1 MRIAVSGSH
10 GTGKSTLIGAFVDRC
25 PQYVYEPEAFETLA
39 DDIDLTA
46 PEGPGAEGLQALLE
60 YTVATM
66 AGHSAGASVVYERS
80 PVDYLAYAVASRR
93 TWPGGM
99 AARFL
104 KVQLPVVRRCLRQL
118 DLIALLPVS
127 ATSPAQGRGG
137 EGAGFRKRVDDR
149 LRRLLIDDDHDLFG
163 DAAGPRV
170 VELSPRPERQLAE
183 LLRLAGTGGAI
194 SSEDSRASTRR
205 VAKG

>member
-10 GTGKSTLIGAFVDRC
+10 GTGKSTFIGAFVDRC

-46 PEGPGAEGLQALLE
+46 SGGPSAEGLQALLE
-60 YTVATM
+60 FTM
-66 AGHSAGASVVYERS
+66 ATLADHHLGADVVYERS

-93 TWPGGM
+93 TWPGGT

-104 KVQLPVVRRCLRQL
+104 KMQLPVVRRCLRHL

-127 ATSPAQGRGG
+127 ATGPAQGRQG
-137 EGAGFRKRVDDR
+137 EDAGFRKRVDDR

-163 DAAGPRV
+163 DVAGPRV
-170 VELSPRPERQLAE
+170 VVLSPRPERQLAE
-183 LLRLAGTGGAI
+183 LLSLAGTGG
-194 SSEDSRASTRR
+194 SVLSGDSGASDPEGRR
-205 VAKG
+205 G